1 MAIRIGFVGTGGIAN
16 AHFDAL
22 SKIEDVQL
30 VAFCDVDAS
39 RAQRAAER
47 FGGKAYTDFRQ
58 MLEEVPLDAL
68 YVCVPPHAHEGA
80 EELAAAKGIH
90 LFVEKP
96 IARTLERAREI
107 ERAIQQAGVLSMVG
121 YHFRYHT
128 ATQRA
133 KERLEGLTPVLVK
146 GAWDGGMPGVE
157 WWRHHALSGGQVV
170 EQTTHIFDLARYL
183 AGEVIEVF
191 AYFEHDT
198 ARMPFAGGDV
208 ASAGVVAL
216 RFANGALGTITNTCI
231 LDGLGEVGVKVVTPK
246 RAVEVF
252 GGRMVE
258 LEPNR
263 REEYSVSENAY
274 YNEALVFTRAIRE
287 RNPSLIRTPYSD
299 AVRTLAVTLAVDE
312 SARTGKPVRVALE

>member
-16 AHFDAL
+16 AHLDAL

-47 FGGKAYTDFRQ
+47 FGGKAYTDYRQ
-58 MLEEVPLDAL
+58 MLDEVALDAL

-80 EELAAAKGIH
+80 EEMAVAKGIH

-96 IARTLERAREI
+96 VARTLERARAVES
-107 ERAIQQAGVLSMVG
+107 AIQKAGVLSMVG
-121 YHFRYHT
+121 YHFRYYG

-183 AGEVIEVF
+183 VGEIVEVF

-198 ARMPFAGGDV
+198 ARMPFPGGDV
-208 ASAGVVAL
+208 ASAGVVNL
-216 RFANGALGTITNTCI
+216 KFANGALGVMTNTCI
-231 LDGLGEVGVKVVTPK
+231 LDGIGEVGIKVVTSR
-246 RAVEVF
+246 RAVEVCW
-252 GGRMVE
+252 GRMTEV
-258 LEPNR
+258 EPNR
-263 REEYSVSENAY
+263 REEYSSHDNAY
-274 YNEALVFTRAIRE
+274 YNEALVFTQAIRE
-287 RNPSLIRTPYSD
+287 NNPALIRTPYSD

-312 SARTGKPVRVALE
+312 SARTGKPVRVE